1 MSGRRHVAVL
11 LPDLG
16 GGGAERV
23 ALASVTDLVAAGH
36 RVDLL
41 LMRRQG
47 ELLPLLPAEV
57 RVVDLAA
64 PRILAALRPL
74 VRYLRTER
82 PDALHAVMWPVT
94 VIAVL
99 AHRLVRSRARL
110 MVSDQVTLSKQM
122 TSPRQRAALRWTTRL
137 FYPRAEVRVT
147 CSAVAADDLAALAGI
162 DRGSI
167 DVIHNPISP
176 PARIEATPEVEA
188 LWGVGRGERLIN
200 AGSLKEQK
208 NHALLLRAFAKLSDR
223 PGARLM
229 ILGEGH
235 LRGALEAEAE
245 RLGIAD
251 RLILPGFALD
261 PWPYYASADLFV
273 LSSDYEGFP
282 LVLAEAMQ
290 AGLRIVSTDCVSGP
304 AELLDGGQFGR
315 LVPCG
320 NAEALAAAMDEALTE
335 PPQSERQRHRAEAMA
350 GRAQIARYRE
360 LLTGP
365 LV

>member
-1 MSGRRHVAVL
+1 MSHQRHVAIL
-11 LPDLG
+11 IPDLG

-23 ALASVTDLVAAGH
+23 ALASIIDLVEAGH

-41 LMRRQG
+41 LARAEG
-47 ELLPLLPAEV
+47 ALLPLLPPDV
-57 RVVDLAA
+57 RVVDLSAS
-64 PRILAALRPL
+64 RLVAALPPL
-74 VRYLRTER
+74 IRYLRRER

-99 AHRLVRSRARL
+99 AHRLARSDARL
-110 MVSDQVTLSKQM
+110 MVSDQVVLSKQM

-137 FYPRAEVRVT
+137 FYPRADVRVT

-162 DRGSI
+162 DRRSI
-167 DVIHNPISP
+167 NVIYNPISP
-176 PARIEATPEVEA
+176 PATIEATPQVEA

-200 AGSLKEQK
+200 AGSLKTQK
-208 NHALLLRAFAKLSDR
+208 NQTLLLRAFAKLRDR
-223 PGARLM
+223 PQARLM

-245 RLGIAD
+245 RLGIAN
-251 RLILPGFALD
+251 RVILPGFALD

-290 AGLRIVSTDCVSGP
+290 AGLRVVSTDCASGP
-304 AELLDGGQFGR
+304 AELLDGGAYGR

-320 NAEALAAAMDEALTE
+320 DANALASAIEQALDEPAE
-335 PPQSERQRHRAEAMA
+335 PDRQRAQAEAMA
-350 GRAQIARYRE
+350 GPAQITRYRE
-360 LLTGP
+360 LLIGGGR
-365 LV
+365 